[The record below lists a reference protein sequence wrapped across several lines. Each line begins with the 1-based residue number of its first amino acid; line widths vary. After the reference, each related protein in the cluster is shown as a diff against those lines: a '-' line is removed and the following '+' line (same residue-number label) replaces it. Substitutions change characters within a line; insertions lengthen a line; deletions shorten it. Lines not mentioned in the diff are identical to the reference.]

1 MALEER
7 SRPIHRDRALKRKER
22 STSMYLIAAREMMT
36 RYALLTLL
44 MTAALCLIVR
54 PAGAQLSAA
63 EIDALRAR
71 GEREGAIRAYGEAVA
86 SRFEF
91 AEKKQ
96 AAERLDKLTGGDSGG
111 E

>member
-1 MALEER
+1 MIYYDKIVANYPGTVWTGRSQYFRGVILE
-7 SRPIHRDRALKRKER
+7 K
-22 STSMYLIAAREMMT
+22 
-36 RYALLTLL
+36 
-44 MTAALCLIVR
+44 
-54 PAGAQLSAA
+54 
-63 EIDALRAR
+63 R

-91 AEKKQ
+91 DEKND